1 MMGRMMGID
10 YGTKKTGLAVTDPL
24 KLIVNPLDTVET
36 KSLFLYLTDYFDRE
50 EVEKVVVGEPFM
62 ADGFTPAQ
70 HHKAVMGFVRQFRK
84 KFPNCEIDLS
94 DETYSSKHAREIINR
109 AVPSRKKRRNKM
121 LVDKIAAT
129 LILQQYLNHI

>member
-1 MMGRMMGID
+1 MGRIMGID

-36 KSLFLYLTDYFDRE
+36 KKLFLYLQDYFGRE

-62 ADGFTPAQ
+62 ADGSTPAQ
-70 HHKAVMGFVRQFRK
+70 HHPIVMKFIKNFRN
-84 KFPNCEIDLS
+84 KFPECEVDLF
-94 DETYSSKHAREIINR
+94 DETFSSRQARDIINQS
-109 AVPSRKKRRNKM
+109 VPSRKKRRNKM

-129 LILQQYLNHI
+129 LILQQYLKHI

>member
-1 MMGRMMGID
+1 MGRVMGID

-24 KLIVNPLDTVET
+24 QIIVNPLDTVDT
-36 KSLFLYLTDYFDRE
+36 KLLFSYLKDYFSRE

-62 ADGFTPAQ
+62 ADGITPAQ
-70 HHKAVMGFVRQFRK
+70 HHPVVMEFIRKFRLEY
-84 KFPNCEIDLS
+84 PDCEVDLC
-94 DETYSSKHAREIINR
+94 DETYSSRRAREIVNQT
-109 AVPSRKKRRNKM
+109 VPSRKKRRNKL